1 MRPDFIISQQPAQG
15 GTVYIVL
22 PTHTGALNWMFAHVE
37 ATERRSMSAHL
48 SDARLAQFRSDAG
61 IENFTFTDSFSL
73 GLAPGKSS
81 PQTSGKEEA
90 PNGRRT

>member
-1 MRPDFIISQQPAQG
+1 MRPDFIITQQPAPG

-48 SDARLAQFRSDAG
+48 SDARLAQFKGDAG
-61 IENFTFTDSFSL
+61 VEKFTFADSHSL
-73 GLAPGKSS
+73 K
-81 PQTSGKEEA
+81 KEA
-90 PNGRRT
+90 AAKA